1 MSEDYEKLISL
12 ARITEQA
19 ERHEE
24 TIKYMEKIIEG
35 RALKLGDDIDTDS
48 ILPGRYLTLSK
59 PEDLGKHVMEGYD
72 LHYKDKI
79 QEGDVIVAGS
89 NFGCG
94 SSREHAPIAL
104 KAAGIKAVV
113 AKSFAR
119 IFYRNAT
126 NIGLPLVEAPNGPD
140 DIEEEDILKIDL
152 EKGTLTNTTQDKDYD
167 FTKLPEFMFEIV
179 ENGGLIEYLN
189 KTRF

>member
-1 MSEDYEKLISL
+1 
-12 ARITEQA
+12 
-19 ERHEE
+19 
-24 TIKYMEKIIEG
+24 MEKIIEG
-35 RALKLGDDIDTDS
+35 RTLKLGDDIDTDS

>member
-1 MSEDYEKLISL
+1 
-12 ARITEQA
+12 
-19 ERHEE
+19 
-24 TIKYMEKIIEG
+24 MEKIIEG

-59 PEDLGKHVMEGYD
+59 AEDLGKHVMEGYD

>member
-1 MSEDYEKLISL
+1 MKAAHGRVFKYGDNVDTDVIIPARYLNSSDPKEL
-12 ARITEQA
+12 AT
-19 ERHEE
+19 HC
-24 TIKYMEKIIEG
+24 ME
-35 RALKLGDDIDTDS
+35 DID
-48 ILPGRYLTLSK
+48 K
-59 PEDLGKHVMEGYD
+59 EFVNKVN
-72 LHYKDKI
+72 
-79 QEGDVIVAGS
+79 EGDIIVANK

-94 SSREHAPIAL
+94 SSREHAPIA
-104 KAAGIKAVV
+104 IKASGVSCV
-113 AKSFAR
+113 IAETFAR

>member
-1 MSEDYEKLISL
+1 
-12 ARITEQA
+12 
-19 ERHEE
+19 
-24 TIKYMEKIIEG
+24 MEKIIEG
-35 RALKLGDDIDTDS
+35 RVLKLSDDIDTDS
-48 ILPGRYLTLSK
+48 ILPGRYLTLTE

-119 IFYRNAT
+119 IFYRNAI
-126 NIGLPLVEAPNGPD
+126 NIGLALVEAPEGPD
-140 DIEEEDILKIDL
+140 DINEEDTVKIDL
-152 EKGTLTNTTQDKDYD
+152 ENGTLEDETQNTNYST
-167 FTKLPEFMFEIV
+167 TKLPEFMFEIL
-179 ENGGLIEYLN
+179 ENDGLINYLN
-189 KTRF
+189 RTRINE

>member
-1 MSEDYEKLISL
+1 
-12 ARITEQA
+12 
-19 ERHEE
+19 
-24 TIKYMEKIIEG
+24 MEKIIEG
-35 RALKLGDDIDTDS
+35 RALKLGNDIDTDS

>member
-1 MSEDYEKLISL
+1 M
-12 ARITEQA
+12 
-19 ERHEE
+19 
-24 TIKYMEKIIEG
+24 IEG
-35 RALKLGDDIDTDS
+35 RVLKLGDDIDTDS
-48 ILPGRYLTLSK
+48 ILPGRYLTLTE

-119 IFYRNAT
+119 IFYRNAI
-126 NIGLPLVEAPNGPD
+126 NIGLALVEAPEGPD
-140 DIEEEDILKIDL
+140 DINEEDTVKIDL
-152 EKGTLTNTTQDKDYD
+152 ENGTLEDETQNTNYST
-167 FTKLPEFMFEIV
+167 TKLPEFMFEIL
-179 ENGGLIEYLN
+179 ENDGLINYLN
-189 KTRF
+189 RTRFNE

>member
-1 MSEDYEKLISL
+1 M
-12 ARITEQA
+12 Q
-19 ERHEE
+19 
-24 TIKYMEKIIEG
+24 KIIEG
-35 RALKLGDDIDTDS
+35 RVLKLGDDIDTDS
-48 ILPGRYLTLSK
+48 ILPGRYLTLSS

-79 QEGDVIVAGS
+79 QVGDVLVAGS

-104 KAAGIKAVV
+104 KAAGIQAVV

-140 DIEEEDILKIDL
+140 EISEEDTIKINL
-152 EKGTLTNTTQDKDYD
+152 EEGTMANLSKDKEYK
-167 FTKLPEFMFEIV
+167 TSKLPPFMFEIL
-179 ENGGLIEYLN
+179 ENGGLIDYLN
-189 KTRF
+189 NTEFKE

>member
-1 MSEDYEKLISL
+1 MD
-12 ARITEQA
+12 
-19 ERHEE
+19 
-24 TIKYMEKIIEG
+24 KIIEG
-35 RALKLGDDIDTDS
+35 RVLKLGDDIDTDS
-48 ILPGRYLTLSK
+48 ILPGRYLTLSQ

-104 KAAGIKAVV
+104 KASGIKAVV

-119 IFYRNAT
+119 IFYRNAI
-126 NIGLPLVEAPNGPD
+126 NIGLTLVEAHEGPD
-140 DIEEEDILKIDL
+140 EIEEEDIVKIDL
-152 EKGTLTNTTQDKDYD
+152 ENGTLSDETKNQEYTT
-167 FTKLPEFMFEIV
+167 TRLPEFMFEIL
-179 ENGGLIEYLN
+179 ENDGLIEYLN
-189 KTRF
+189 KTRFNK

>member
-1 MSEDYEKLISL
+1 
-12 ARITEQA
+12 
-19 ERHEE
+19 
-24 TIKYMEKIIEG
+24 MEKIIEG

-79 QEGDVIVAGS
+79 REGDLIVAGS

-140 DIEEEDILKIDL
+140 DIKEEDMLKIDL
-152 EKGTLTNTTQDKDYD
+152 EKGTLTDTTQEKEYD

>member
-1 MSEDYEKLISL
+1 
-12 ARITEQA
+12 
-19 ERHEE
+19 
-24 TIKYMEKIIEG
+24 MEKIIEG

-94 SSREHAPIAL
+94 SSREHAQIAL

-126 NIGLPLVEAPNGPD
+126 NIGLPLVEVPNGPD
-140 DIEEEDILKIDL
+140 DIEEEDILRIDL
-152 EKGTLTNTTQDKDYD
+152 EKGTLKNTTQDKDYD

-189 KTRF
+189 KTRFN

>member
-1 MSEDYEKLISL
+1 M
-12 ARITEQA
+12 
-19 ERHEE
+19 
-24 TIKYMEKIIEG
+24 EG

>member
-1 MSEDYEKLISL
+1 
-12 ARITEQA
+12 
-19 ERHEE
+19 
-24 TIKYMEKIIEG
+24 MEKIIEG

-140 DIEEEDILKIDL
+140 DIEEEDILIIDL
-152 EKGTLTNTTQDKDYD
+152 EKGTLRDTTQDKDYD

-189 KTRF
+189 KTRFN

>member
-1 MSEDYEKLISL
+1 MD
-12 ARITEQA
+12 
-19 ERHEE
+19 
-24 TIKYMEKIIEG
+24 KIIKG
-35 RALKLGDDIDTDS
+35 RVLKLEDDIDTDS

-59 PEDLGKHVMEGYD
+59 TEDLGKHVMEGYD
-72 LHYKDKI
+72 IHYKDKI

-104 KAAGIKAVV
+104 KAAGIQAVV

-140 DIEEEDILKIDL
+140 EIDEEDTVEINL
-152 EKGTLTNTTQDKDYD
+152 EDGTLIDQTKDKTYST
-167 FTKLPEFMFEIV
+167 TKLPDFMFEIL
-179 ENGGLIEYLN
+179 ENGGLIDYLN
-189 KTRF
+189 NKND

>member
-1 MSEDYEKLISL
+1 
-12 ARITEQA
+12 
-19 ERHEE
+19 
-24 TIKYMEKIIEG
+24 MEKIIEG

-140 DIEEEDILKIDL
+140 EIAEEDMLKIDL
-152 EKGTLTNTTQDKDYD
+152 EQGTLKNKTQDKDYD

>member
-1 MSEDYEKLISL
+1 
-12 ARITEQA
+12 
-19 ERHEE
+19 
-24 TIKYMEKIIEG
+24 MEKIIEG
-35 RALKLGDDIDTDS
+35 RVLKLGDDIDTDS
-48 ILPGRYLTLSK
+48 ILPGRYLTLSS

-126 NIGLPLVEAPNGPD
+126 NIGLALVEAPKGPD
-140 DIEEEDILKIDL
+140 EINEEDIVKINL
-152 EKGTLTNTTQDKDYD
+152 EDGKLEDETQDKEYTT
-167 FTKLPEFMFEIV
+167 TKLPEFMFEIL
-179 ENGGLIEYLN
+179 ENDGLINYLN
-189 KTRF
+189 RTKFNE

>member
-1 MSEDYEKLISL
+1 
-12 ARITEQA
+12 
-19 ERHEE
+19 
-24 TIKYMEKIIEG
+24 MEKIIEG

-72 LHYKDKI
+72 LNYKDKI

>member
-1 MSEDYEKLISL
+1 
-12 ARITEQA
+12 
-19 ERHEE
+19 
-24 TIKYMEKIIEG
+24 MEKIIEG

-140 DIEEEDILKIDL
+140 DIEEEDMLKIDL
-152 EKGTLTNTTQDKDYD
+152 EKGTLTNTTQEKDYD

>member
-1 MSEDYEKLISL
+1 
-12 ARITEQA
+12 
-19 ERHEE
+19 
-24 TIKYMEKIIEG
+24 MEKIIEG

-48 ILPGRYLTLSK
+48 ILPGRYLTLTS

-94 SSREHAPIAL
+94 SSREHAPIAI

-140 DIEEEDILKIDL
+140 EINEEDILEINL
-152 EKGTLTNTTQDKDYD
+152 EEGTLKNETQNKDYD

-189 KTRF
+189 KTRFE

>member
-1 MSEDYEKLISL
+1 MD
-12 ARITEQA
+12 
-19 ERHEE
+19 
-24 TIKYMEKIIEG
+24 KIIKG
-35 RALKLGDDIDTDS
+35 RVLKLEDDIDTDS

-104 KAAGIKAVV
+104 KAAGIQAVV

-140 DIEEEDILKIDL
+140 EIDEEDTVEINL
-152 EKGTLTNTTQDKDYD
+152 EDGTLIDQTKDKTYST
-167 FTKLPEFMFEIV
+167 TKLPDFMFEIL
-179 ENGGLIEYLN
+179 ENGGLINYLN
-189 KTRF
+189 NKND

>member
-1 MSEDYEKLISL
+1 
-12 ARITEQA
+12 
-19 ERHEE
+19 
-24 TIKYMEKIIEG
+24 MEKIIKG

-140 DIEEEDILKIDL
+140 DIKEEDMLKIDL
-152 EKGTLTNTTQDKDYD
+152 EKGTLTDTTQDKDYD

>member
-1 MSEDYEKLISL
+1 
-12 ARITEQA
+12 
-19 ERHEE
+19 
-24 TIKYMEKIIEG
+24 MEKIIEG

-79 QEGDVIVAGS
+79 QEGDVIVAGA

-140 DIEEEDILKIDL
+140 EIEEEDILKIDL
-152 EKGTLTNTTQDKDYD
+152 EEGTLKNKTQDKDYD

-189 KTRF
+189 KTRFN

>member
-1 MSEDYEKLISL
+1 
-12 ARITEQA
+12 
-19 ERHEE
+19 
-24 TIKYMEKIIEG
+24 MEKIIEG
-35 RALKLGDDIDTDS
+35 RVLKLGDDIDTDS
-48 ILPGRYLTLSK
+48 ILPGRYLTLTE

-119 IFYRNAT
+119 IFYRNAI
-126 NIGLPLVEAPNGPD
+126 NIGLALVEAPEGPD
-140 DIEEEDILKIDL
+140 DINEEDTVKIDL
-152 EKGTLTNTTQDKDYD
+152 ENGTLEDETQNTNYST
-167 FTKLPEFMFEIV
+167 TKLPEFMFEIL
-179 ENGGLIEYLN
+179 ENDGLINYLN
-189 KTRF
+189 RTIFNE

>member
-1 MSEDYEKLISL
+1 
-12 ARITEQA
+12 
-19 ERHEE
+19 
-24 TIKYMEKIIEG
+24 MEKIIEG

-79 QEGDVIVAGS
+79 QEGDIIVAGS

-140 DIEEEDILKIDL
+140 NIKEEDILKIDL
-152 EKGTLTNTTQDKDYD
+152 EKGTLKNKTQNKDYD

-189 KTRF
+189 KTRFN

>member
-1 MSEDYEKLISL
+1 
-12 ARITEQA
+12 
-19 ERHEE
+19 
-24 TIKYMEKIIEG
+24 MEKIIEG

-48 ILPGRYLTLSK
+48 ILPGRYLTLST

-79 QEGDVIVAGS
+79 REGDLIVAGN

-126 NIGLPLVEAPNGPD
+126 NIGLPLVEAPSGPD
-140 DIEEEDILKIDL
+140 EINEEDILKIDL
-152 EKGTLTNTTQDKDYD
+152 EQGTLKNKTQGKDYD

>member
-1 MSEDYEKLISL
+1 
-12 ARITEQA
+12 
-19 ERHEE
+19 
-24 TIKYMEKIIEG
+24 MEKIIEG

-72 LHYKDKI
+72 LLYKDKI

-179 ENGGLIEYLN
+179 ENGGLTEYLN

>member
-1 MSEDYEKLISL
+1 M
-12 ARITEQA
+12 Q
-19 ERHEE
+19 
-24 TIKYMEKIIEG
+24 KIIEG

-59 PEDLGKHVMEGYD
+59 AEDLGKHVMEGYD

-79 QEGDVIVAGS
+79 EEGDVLVAGS

-104 KAAGIKAVV
+104 KAAGIQAVV

-140 DIEEEDILKIDL
+140 EIDEEDIVKLNL
-152 EKGTLTNTTQDKDYD
+152 EEGTMENISKSKEYKT
-167 FTKLPEFMFEIV
+167 TKLPPFMFEIL
-179 ENGGLIEYLN
+179 ENGGLIDYLN
-189 KTRF
+189 NTEFKE

>member
-1 MSEDYEKLISL
+1 MD
-12 ARITEQA
+12 
-19 ERHEE
+19 
-24 TIKYMEKIIEG
+24 KIIKG
-35 RALKLGDDIDTDS
+35 RVLKLEDDIDTDS

-104 KAAGIKAVV
+104 KAAGIQAVV

-140 DIEEEDILKIDL
+140 EIDEEDTVEINL
-152 EKGTLTNTTQDKDYD
+152 EDGTLIDQTKDKTYST
-167 FTKLPEFMFEIV
+167 TKLPDFMFEIL
-179 ENGGLIEYLN
+179 ENGGLIDYLN
-189 KTRF
+189 NKND